1 MAENF
6 SNLVKDINFWTAK
19 NTLKT
24 KSRTIKNLH
33 YFQKNNSK
41 NIFHQELW
49 KLQGSTQYFSN
60 AKRKNQV
67 KIL

>member
-24 KSRTIKNLH
+24 KSRKPLKIYIT
-33 YFQKNNSK
+33 SRRTK